1 MLAIDE
7 RVSIDW
13 ARVVRGMASVEN
25 AVIRRWASAR
35 TVSRLRSGMSEP
47 R

>member
-7 RVSIDW
+7 SVSIDW
-13 ARVVRGMASVEN
+13 ARVVRGMASVEK
-25 AVIRRWASAR
+25 AVIRRCGQGPHCLEIAS
-35 TVSRLRSGMSEP
+35 GINEP